1 MEELAMRIVQGA
13 AAAAFCFALSLGVAS
28 AAEPNATACRDLES
42 QVRSALE
49 ASQAGNRDEAV
60 KEQSSGQTYCSHGY
74 YRIGLAHL
82 SQALKLL
89 GADKG

>member
-1 MEELAMRIVQGA
+1 MRIIESA
-13 AAAAFCFALSLGVAS
+13 AAAALCVAMSIGAAS

-49 ASQAGNRDEAV
+49 ASQAGNREEAI

-74 YRIGLAHL
+74 YRIGLTHL

-89 GADKG
+89 GSDKT

>member
-1 MEELAMRIVQGA
+1 MRIVQGA
-13 AAAAFCFALSLGVAS
+13 AAAALCLGLATGAAS
-28 AAEPNATACRDLES
+28 AAEPNAAACRDLES

-49 ASQAGNRDEAV
+49 ESQAGNRDGAV

-89 GADKG
+89 GADKS

>member
-1 MEELAMRIVQGA
+1 MRIVQGA
-13 AAAAFCFALSLGVAS
+13 AAAALCLGLAAGAAS

-49 ASQAGNRDEAV
+49 ASQQVRNREDAI

-82 SQALKLL
+82 NQALKLL
-89 GADKG
+89 GSDKS

>member
-1 MEELAMRIVQGA
+1 MRIVQSA
-13 AAAAFCFALSLGVAS
+13 AAAALCLGLATGAAS

-89 GADKG
+89 GADKS

>member
-1 MEELAMRIVQGA
+1 MRIIESA
-13 AAAAFCFALSLGVAS
+13 AAAALCFAMSIGAAS

-49 ASQAGNRDEAV
+49 ASQAGNREEAI

-89 GADKG
+89 GSDKT

>member
-1 MEELAMRIVQGA
+1 MRIVQGA

-28 AAEPNATACRDLES
+28 AAEPNATACRDLQS

-82 SQALKLL
+82 GQALKLL
-89 GADKG
+89 GADKS